1 MATGNVALNDTNAG
15 YSGANL
21 NEIFY
26 EPVFRSDDIMRN
38 YRVIPNVKHVMN
50 VYTSAKLTKIVKA
63 QTACSPLSQDPV
75 AYFPVDQKVITAGRC
90 RVALEQC
97 SEEFY
102 GTFIEESYRNGVD
115 VNNLL
120 GTDLAD
126 AIVNRAVA
134 GIASDV
140 LRLAW
145 GGNLT
150 LDGVATPAVGYAVF
164 DGWMKLMGADTTVLA
179 ARTELDV
186 VAPAEP
192 TAGEAINLLRTMY
205 DAAPAALQQIPAG
218 DKKMFVTPR
227 IFNAYL
233 ANLEANTTIGT
244 ADLAISNTVNGM
256 ARVSFRGV
264 EVVAMYEWDTIL
276 ADADPVLFQTTKAG
290 ADTENTQGACY
301 CATEN
306 LIIGSDV
313 TDPEGSFKVFYDDLE
328 EKMFFRGYFKLG
340 VQFLYP
346 SLVQW
351 GVLAD
356 IV

>member
-1 MATGNVALNDTNAG
+1 MANVATNATTAE
-15 YSGANL
+15 YTGANL

-50 VYTSAKLTKIVKA
+50 VYTSAALTKIVR
-63 QTACSPLSQDPV
+63 TQDGCND
-75 AYFPVDQKVITAGRC
+75 AEAGTFNVDDKVLTAGRC
-90 RVALEQC
+90 RVALSQC
-97 SEEFY
+97 SDEFY
-102 GTFIEESYRNGVD
+102 GTYIEEMYRSGVD
-115 VNNLL
+115 VNNIE
-120 GTDLAD
+120 GTQLAD
-126 AIVNRAVA
+126 AIVNRAVN

-140 LRLAW
+140 VRLAW
-145 GGNLT
+145 GG
-150 LDGVATPAVGYAVF
+150 DDAAGVAAAYKVF
-164 DGWMKLMGADTTVLA
+164 DGWMKLMGDDATVLA
-179 ARTELDV
+179 ARKTVDGD
-186 VAPAEP
+186 ASAP
-192 TAGEAINLLRTMY
+192 TAGQAMNLLRKLY
-205 DAAPAALQQIPAG
+205 DEAPAALQQIPSA
-218 DKKMFVTPR
+218 DKQFYVTPK

-233 ANLEANTTIGT
+233 ANLEGNS
-244 ADLAISNTVNGM
+244 ADLGIVNTVDGYQ
-256 ARVSFRGV
+256 RVSFRGV
-264 EVVAMYEWDTIL
+264 QVIAMYEWDTIL
-276 ADADPVLFQTTKAG
+276 ADLDPTIFTVDIAG
-290 ADTENTQGACY
+290 VDTAFSNGVCY
-301 CATEN
+301 AAKEN